1 MKYLFQLF
9 FRSVMDVA
17 PLLVV
22 IFFFQ
27 FVVIGES
34 FPNTPR
40 MLAGIALV
48 ITGLFLFMRGLE
60 MALFPLG
67 ESLAFSFAE
76 KGDVKLLLAFAVA
89 IGYSATVAE
98 PALLAVAEKAELIT
112 HGRLTAFALRN
123 TVAAG
128 VAFGIALGTIRI
140 ILGHPIHYY
149 FIGGY
154 TLVMALT
161 AYAPKD
167 IVGLAYDMGG
177 VTTSTVTVPLVTAL
191 GVGLAS
197 SISGRNPL
205 IDGFGLVAFAA
216 MTPMATVMVY
226 GIAVL

>member
-1 MKYLFQLF
+1 MKYILQLL

-27 FVVIGES
+27 LVVIGES

-48 ITGLFLFMRGLE
+48 VAGLFLFMRGLE
-60 MALFPLG
+60 LALFPLG
-67 ESLAFSFAE
+67 ESLAFSFAA
-76 KGDVKLLLAFAVA
+76 KGDVKILLAFAVA
-89 IGYSATVAE
+89 IGYTATMAE
-98 PALLAVAEKAELIT
+98 PALIVVAEKAEKIT
-112 HGRLTAFALRN
+112 EGSLQAFTLRN
-123 TVAAG
+123 TVAGG
-128 VAFGIALGTIRI
+128 VAIGIALGCIRI

-149 FIGGY
+149 FIAGY
-154 TLVMALT
+154 VMVMAMT
-161 AYAPKD
+161 AMAPTK
-167 IVGLAYDMGG
+167 IIGLAYDIGG

-216 MTPMATVMVY
+216 MTPMVTVMIY
-226 GIAVL
+226 GILVL